1 MDREAGGAW
10 VGPAGGGV
18 EDPVTV
24 PGEGQ
29 VFCRE
34 GQRKDLTR
42 GRKVLRSLS
51 GWLGVEPGKG

>member
-1 MDREAGGAW
+1 M
-10 VGPAGGGV
+10 GPAGGGV
-18 EDPVTV
+18 EDPVTA

-51 GWLGVEPGKG
+51 DWLGVEPGKG